1 MSDGSGFYVHVKDAD
16 SEPQRVGNF
25 ATVAE
30 AARWISNQTLDRLRV
45 DRPTSY

>member
-1 MSDGSGFYVHVKDAD
+1 MSDSSGFYVHVKHIHG
-16 SEPQRVGNF
+16 EQRFGNF

-30 AARWISNQTLDRLRV
+30 AARWISNQTLDWIRV